1 LYLHS
6 KRPRNLVTSLSH
18 HYELD
23 YKNAIKFITN
33 KRKIIFPKTLNNKK
47 DICHDFNFISDW
59 PGHYNSWKNISFCPI
74 KIIKYEDL
82 LADTR
87 NIFISILKFISKF
100 TKMDFN
106 EEKISNALKTTNFDN
121 LRRIEKLENFEESII
136 STKTNK
142 KVKFFNLG
150 KDNDWRRLLDKSTIL
165 KIEEKFK
172 KEMNELNY
180 I

>member
-1 LYLHS
+1 M
-6 KRPRNLVTSLSH
+6 
-18 HYELD
+18 
-23 YKNAIKFITN
+23 
-33 KRKIIFPKTLNNKK
+33 NKK
-47 DICHDFNFISDW
+47 KDVYHDFNFISDW

-121 LRRIEKLENFEESII
+121 LRRIEKVENFEESII
-136 STKTNK
+136 SSKTNK

-165 KIEEKFK
+165 KVEKKFK

>member
-1 LYLHS
+1 
-6 KRPRNLVTSLSH
+6 
-18 HYELD
+18 
-23 YKNAIKFITN
+23 
-33 KRKIIFPKTLNNKK
+33 LNNKK
-47 DICHDFNFISDW
+47 DNCHDFNFISDW

-100 TKMDFN
+100 TKLDFK

-121 LRRIEKLENFEESII
+121 LRRIEKDENFEESII